1 VINHR
6 ALVRKPKKGAGNK
19 NKTFMWRHDGVVSAR
34 FRAAESA
41 AESFPERLVFDYKV
55 SFDVH
60 GKFVDQ
66 PATDC
71 ISLHDM
77 VLGDLSQEDKDVHVA
92 AVSNYMK
99 DLLLTTPSARAM
111 QEKLESTGLDPLGA
125 LSTVD
130 IDARNRIYRRHV

>member
-1 VINHR
+1 MVLCLH
-6 ALVRKPKKGAGNK
+6 
-19 NKTFMWRHDGVVSAR
+19 VSVLPR
-34 FRAAESA
+34 VLH
-41 AESFPERLVFDYKV
+41 PERLVFDYKV

-71 ISLHDM
+71 ILLHDM

-130 IDARNRIYRRHV
+130 IDARNRIYRLHV

>member
-1 VINHR
+1 MMVLCLH
-6 ALVRKPKKGAGNK
+6 
-19 NKTFMWRHDGVVSAR
+19 VSVLPR
-34 FRAAESA
+34 VLQSPSA
-41 AESFPERLVFDYKV
+41 SFPERLVFDYKV

-99 DLLLTTPSARAM
+99 DLLLSTQSARAM
-111 QEKLESTGLDPLGA
+111 QEKLEST
-125 LSTVD
+125 
-130 IDARNRIYRRHV
+130 